1 MYIPMFTN
9 NFLVY
14 YYVLFL
20 FFGSFFR
27 QFLGCFGSGFRF
39 RRKSIKWES
48 CKKNS
53 FLASCMLRHIS
64 PNGFCQ
70 QIDVLK
76 CLKMQLLNNYF
87 RKWAN
92 NLPYITANSFK
103 FMTLV
108 VMKAILIMN
117 NICDFTL
124 KACSTNLL
132 LASSWFLQLYNSF
145 SKRAL
150 LQHVIYF

>member
-1 MYIPMFTN
+1 MT
-9 NFLVY
+9 V
-14 YYVLFL
+14 
-20 FFGSFFR
+20 
-27 QFLGCFGSGFRF
+27 
-39 RRKSIKWES
+39 SILHCAALKQISKTHW
-48 CKKNS
+48 KHVGRTNS

-92 NLPYITANSFK
+92 NLPYITANSCK

-108 VMKAILIMN
+108 VMKAILIIN

-132 LASSWFLQLYNSF
+132 LASSWFLQ
-145 SKRAL
+145 K
-150 LQHVIYF
+150 